1 MTAFPV
7 RVDALIVGLGPA
19 GSATAAHL
27 ARQGYR
33 VLAVDRARFPRHKPC
48 SEYLSP
54 EAVRL
59 LDRLGVAA
67 VLERDGAVALQ
78 GTRVFGPGGSAL
90 TGRFAAAP
98 VRPFRDT
105 GLAVARWTLDQRLVD
120 AAREAGA
127 DIAERTVVE
136 DLLFEPGGVAGAVLR
151 SPEGIRQPVRARL
164 VIGADGL
171 RSMVARRLGSRRTGR
186 PERVAFVTH
195 VAGVSG
201 LDGCAEL
208 HVGRDGY
215 AGLNRI
221 GGGPWDATRGE
232 PVANVALVVPRRRA
246 SEARGRVEQ
255 FFLSELERFPGIRG
269 RIPRPGLLRPVQVT
283 GPFAA
288 RSRRVVADGVLLV
301 GDAAEFFDPFTGDG
315 ILSALR
321 GAELAAAAA
330 ALALAPPGP
339 VTRARLAPYE
349 RARCAAFRGKWLIE
363 RMVGLGL
370 CVPGLFDRC
379 VARLEQHGLAH
390 TFIGV
395 TGGFVPARQVLDPRF
410 LARMVF

>member
-1 MTAFPV
+1 VTASPA

-27 ARQGYR
+27 ARQGYH
-33 VLAVDRARFPRHKPC
+33 VLAVDRASFPRHKPC

-67 VLERDGAVALQ
+67 ALAREGAALE
-78 GTRVFGPGGSAL
+78 GTRVFGPGGSVL

-98 VRPFRDT
+98 VHPFCDR
-105 GLAVARWTLDQRLVD
+105 GLSVARWTLDQRLVE

-136 DLLFEPGGVAGAVLR
+136 DLVLEQGGVVGAALRLPGGT
-151 SPEGIRQPVRARL
+151 SKEVRARL

-171 RSMVARRLGSRRTGR
+171 RSVVARRLGFRRTGR
-186 PERVAFVTH
+186 PARLAFVTH

-201 LDGCAEL
+201 LDGYAEM

-221 GGGPWDATRGE
+221 GGGPWNGARSE
-232 PVANVALVVPRRRA
+232 PIANVALVVPRRRA
-246 SEARGRVEQ
+246 SSEARGQVEE
-255 FFLSELERFPGIRG
+255 FFFSELERFPGLRG
-269 RIPRPGLLRPVQVT
+269 RIPRRGLLRPVQVT

-288 RSRRVVADGVLLV
+288 RSRRVVANGALLV

-330 ALALAPPGP
+330 LLALGQPGP

-349 RARCAAFRGKWLIE
+349 RARRAAFRGKWLIE
-363 RMVGLGL
+363 RMVGFGL
-370 CVPGLFDRC
+370 LAPGLFDRA
-379 VARLEQHGLAH
+379 VGRLEHHGLAH

-395 TGGFVPARQVLDPRF
+395 TGAFVPARRVLDPRF